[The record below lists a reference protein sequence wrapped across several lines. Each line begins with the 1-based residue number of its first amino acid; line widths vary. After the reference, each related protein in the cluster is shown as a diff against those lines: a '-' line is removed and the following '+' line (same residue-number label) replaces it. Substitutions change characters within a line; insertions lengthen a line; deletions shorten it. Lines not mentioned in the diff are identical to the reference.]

1 MKTKGRRIDTLEK
14 GKEKGW
20 GIHDEVE
27 YKGQP
32 NQDKAPKK
40 KKRLSPKFN
49 QFRFII
55 IHHDASPAVPFVKGA
70 APAAATLSLLLFWS
84 SKLPTPSDTAELST
98 TPFFTSLLLK
108 STAEEETAASSSA
121 LASVFFA
128 FVTAESE
135 AFVPSMLVDSSS
147 AADDPG
153 IPMDNPLFFLTFFLF
168 GSDAPDLA
176 PNNEPGAVG
185 GACRFDGLEV
195 GPPRPEGG
203 GILPDAGRRGRAA
216 MGRCF
221 GGNSRSSTK
230 GSLLLFSS
238 LLLKNSCTSPIC
250 DDRDSFVIRGYCGGV
265 GKMFTACVGL
275 EEKISDS
282 PWYLAM

>member
-1 MKTKGRRIDTLEK
+1 M
-14 GKEKGW
+14 
-20 GIHDEVE
+20 
-27 YKGQP
+27 
-32 NQDKAPKK
+32 
-40 KKRLSPKFN
+40 
-49 QFRFII
+49 
-55 IHHDASPAVPFVKGA
+55 
-70 APAAATLSLLLFWS
+70 LSLPLFWS

-98 TPFFTSLLLK
+98 TPFFPSLLLK

-121 LASVFFA
+121 LASVLFFA

-153 IPMDNPLFFLTFFLF
+153 IPMATPLFFLTFFLF

-176 PNNEPGAVG
+176 PKDEPGAVG
-185 GACRFDGLEV
+185 GAGRFDGLEV

-216 MGRCF
+216 IGRCF

-238 LLLKNSCTSPIC
+238 LLPKNSCTSPIC
-250 DDRDSFVIRGYCGGV
+250 DDRESLVIRGYCGGV

-275 EEKISDS
+275 EKRKLVIV
-282 PWYLAM
+282 LGTLKCK